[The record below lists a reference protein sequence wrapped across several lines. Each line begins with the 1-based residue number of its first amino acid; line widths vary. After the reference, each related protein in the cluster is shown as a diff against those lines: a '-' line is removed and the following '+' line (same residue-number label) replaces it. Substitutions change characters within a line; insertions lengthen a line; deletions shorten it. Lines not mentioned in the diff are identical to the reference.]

1 MISPMLNGADHNDA
15 AAGADLARS
24 DSVRL
29 GREFLTMQRM
39 VGIHCADRHGT
50 QRGRLCDECS
60 KFLVY
65 VQRRLEKC
73 PYGDDKPTCAKCP
86 IHCYKPA
93 QREMAR
99 EIMRYAGPRMP
110 LRHPWLSLLHVR
122 DKLRRVEHPMDV
134 RRRGRD

>member
-1 MISPMLNGADHNDA
+1 MLIQTDHKSAEADTDPA
-15 AAGADLARS
+15 KS
-24 DSVRL
+24 ESVRL
-29 GREFLTMQRM
+29 GREFLTMRRM
-39 VGIHCADRHGT
+39 VGIHCSDRHGSS
-50 QRGRLCDECS
+50 RGQLCDDCS
-60 KFLVY
+60 EFLGY

-110 LRHPWLSLLHVR
+110 LRHPWLSFLHVL
-122 DKLRRVEHPMDV
+122 DKLRRVEHPMDA